1 MNKDVIYIDT
11 EDDITAIIGKVK
23 SSKERI
29 VALVPP
35 KRVGVLQ
42 SAVNLRLLARMAEKS
57 NKRLVL
63 VTNNKALINLSAV
76 AKIPV
81 AKSLQSKPEMAE
93 IDVLDIDEGEDVI
106 EGEQLPIGELM
117 KTADERV
124 DIKALPTNK
133 ESVSDAID
141 EIDVEVESDRSKTTK
156 FETISKNDESKE
168 KKIKVPDFNRFRKI
182 LFASIVGVIALVIFM
197 VWAIVFAPAANV
209 TITSKTSTQ
218 PVSFMIKLGAET
230 DVATNTVKVISKEI
244 TQDVSTTFDA
254 TGAKNTGDK
263 AAGTVTFYNCDTSE
277 IETIYTGTKLFLG
290 GKTYITQADA
300 TVSAGKFAAG
310 HCYIAGASPEVA
322 VLADS
327 AGAAFNTG
335 ENAEF
340 SVDGYSSSMAAISVS
355 GITNGTDKISTVVS
369 EEDITKATETLKK
382 LSTDGTKQ
390 QLISQFTDGEFII
403 TESYAV
409 KYGDVVSKPLVGEEA
424 TGKATLKSSTVF
436 SISAIAKNDLKTIL
450 DSELNK
456 KITTDSNKIFD
467 DGIDAAKLSHYLS
480 NDKGITIDVTASG
493 KIGPNIDEAKVK
505 ESIKGKKF
513 GDAQTTLKS
522 ISGVNDVHIN
532 FSYFWVTAMP
542 NDVEKIDIQFI
553 LND

>member
-23 SSKERI
+23 DSKERI

-93 IDVLDIDEGEDVI
+93 IDILDIDEGEDVI
-106 EGEQLPIGELM
+106 DGEQLPIGELI

-124 DIKALPTNK
+124 DVKAMPASK

-141 EIDVEVESDRSKTTK
+141 EIDVEIESDKPKNDTITK
-156 FETISKNDESKE
+156 FGDIKDKE
-168 KKIKVPDFNRFRKI
+168 KKVKVPDFNRFRKI
-182 LFASIVGVIALVIFM
+182 LFASIIGVIALIVFM
-197 VWAIVFAPAANV
+197 VWAIVFAPAANI

-218 PVSFMIKLGAET
+218 PVSFTIKLGDET
-230 DVATNTVKVISKEI
+230 NVATNTVKVISKDI

-254 TGAKNTGDK
+254 TGVKNTGNK
-263 AAGTVTFYNCDTSE
+263 ATGIVTFSNCDTSD
-277 IETIYTGTKLFLG
+277 IETIYAGTKLLLG
-290 GKTYITQADA
+290 GKTYMTQADA
-300 TVSAGKFAAG
+300 TVSAGKFTSG
-310 HCYIAGASPEVA
+310 HCSVSGVSSDVA
-322 VLADS
+322 VIAES

-340 SVDGYSSSMAAISVS
+340 SVDGYSNSMTAISVK
-355 GITNGTDKISTVVS
+355 GVINGTDKISAVVS
-369 EEDITKATETLKK
+369 DDDITKATEALKK
-382 LSTDGTKQ
+382 LSTDTMKKQ
-390 QLISQFTDGEFII
+390 LTDQFKDGEFII
-403 TESYAV
+403 DESYVV
-409 KYGDVVSKPLVGEEA
+409 KYGDMVSKPLVGEEA

-436 SISAIAKNDLKTIL
+436 SISAISKDDLKTIL
-450 DSELNK
+450 DGELNK
-456 KITTDSNKIFD
+456 KITSDINKIYD
-467 DGIDAAKLSHYLS
+467 DGIDSAKLSHYLS
-480 NDKGITIDVTASG
+480 NEKGITLDVTTSG
-493 KIGPNIDEAKVK
+493 KIGPNIDEAKLK
-505 ESIKGKKF
+505 ELIKGKKF
-513 GDAQTTLKS
+513 GDAQTAIKS
-522 ISGVNDVHIN
+522 ISGVNDVKIN
-532 FSYFWVTAMP
+532 FSYFWVTSMP

>member
-35 KRVGVLQ
+35 KRIGILQ
-42 SAVNLRLLARMAEKS
+42 SAVNLRLLAKMAEKS

-81 AKSLQSKPEMAE
+81 ARSLQSKPEMAE
-93 IDVLDIDEGEDVI
+93 IDVIDIDEGEDVI

-117 KTADERV
+117 KTADEKI
-124 DIKALPTNK
+124 DIKTLPIKN
-133 ESVSDAID
+133 ESVSDVID
-141 EIDVEVESDRSKTTK
+141 EIDVESDSPKIEIAPK
-156 FETISKNDESKE
+156 VDESNK

-182 LFASIVGVIALVIFM
+182 LFASVVGVILLTIFM
-197 VWAIVFAPAANV
+197 VWAIVFAPAADV
-209 TITSKTSTQ
+209 VITSKTSTQ
-218 PVSFMIKLGAET
+218 PIGFTVKLGAET
-230 DVATNTVKVISKEI
+230 DLVTNTVKIISKEI

-254 TGAKNTGDK
+254 TGVKNTGNK
-263 AAGTVTFYNCDTSE
+263 ATGTVTFNNCDTSD
-277 IETIYTGTKLFLG
+277 IETIYSGTKLFLG

-310 HCYIAGASPEVA
+310 HCYIPGVSSEVS

-335 ENAEF
+335 GNAEF
-340 SVDGYSSSMAAISVS
+340 SVDGYTSSMMAVS
-355 GITNGTDKISTVVS
+355 ASGVVGGTDKISAVVS
-369 EEDITKATETLKK
+369 DEDITKATEALKK
-382 LSTDGTKQ
+382 LSTDGTKK
-390 QLISQFTDGEFII
+390 QLINQFTDGEFII
-403 TESYAV
+403 SESYTV

-424 TGKATLKSSTVF
+424 TDKATLKSSTVF
-436 SISAIAKNDLKTIL
+436 SISAIAKDDLKTIL

-456 KITTDSNKIFD
+456 KITTESNKIFD

-480 NDKGITIDVTASG
+480 NDKEITIDVTASG
-493 KIGPNIDEAKVK
+493 KIGPNIDEAKLK
-505 ESIKGKKF
+505 ELIKGKKF
-513 GDAQTTLKS
+513 GDAQTTLS
-522 ISGVNDVHIN
+522 GIAGVNDVHIN
-532 FSYFWVTAMP
+532 FSYFWVTSMP
-542 NDVEKIDIQFI
+542 NDTEKIHIQFI